1 MKVLFICYYF
11 PPIIATG
18 CNRSL
23 AFAQNLEKVSSYK
36 PLILSVN
43 NAKDPWIKVGTNTTN
58 DFEIVRTEEWNL
70 AAFVDV
76 LQGISS
82 KIFSLFGKDLKINI
96 FREFI
101 TIPDTQIAWFKTI
114 QGIELAKSSDII
126 YVSCSPFS
134 SAVSSC
140 FIKYFSKKPLVVD
153 FRDAWTLNPHI
164 KHSSFHNFIIKY
176 LEKFV
181 ISNCDALILNTEG
194 ALKLYCDEY
203 PEHSKKFH
211 YVANGYDSLTPVSK
225 SKQPNDTFNIM
236 HIGSFYGNR
245 SPDLLL
251 TALSEL
257 KDKSIKFTQ
266 IGGSFDSYESFK
278 DKVDIE
284 VIEMLPRE
292 KALEL
297 MQGADLLYLKQGT
310 EAGVKSHIAVA
321 AKTYE
326 YLATGLPVLA
336 EVPEG
341 DNAEIIEKY
350 CENYYLIKND
360 NLDEMKKLILQ
371 AYQERKEPKIKEEF
385 KETFS
390 RVNLT
395 KRLSEIFDNV
405 SSK

>member
-114 QGIELAKSSDII
+114 QGIELAKGSDII

-236 HIGSFYGNR
+236 NNSTINLNITRSGIANSFILNEIYDNNKEYINKQW
-245 SPDLLL
+245 
-251 TALSEL
+251 LSMKNE
-257 KDKSIKFTQ
+257 DF
-266 IGGSFDSYESFK
+266 
-278 DKVDIE
+278 
-284 VIEMLPRE
+284 VIWNQMDTLPN
-292 KALEL
+292 
-297 MQGADLLYLKQGT
+297 
-310 EAGVKSHIAVA
+310 I
-321 AKTYE
+321 
-326 YLATGLPVLA
+326 
-336 EVPEG
+336 
-341 DNAEIIEKY
+341 
-350 CENYYLIKND
+350 
-360 NLDEMKKLILQ
+360 KKLYGIINNDMKGTYYITINNSKHIL
-371 AYQERKEPKIKEEF
+371 
-385 KETFS
+385 
-390 RVNLT
+390 N
-395 KRLSEIFDNV
+395 
-405 SSK
+405 